1 MITKYN
7 IYNKVREV
15 RKQIF
20 HFSLFT
26 FTLSMMLTSC
36 SDVLD
41 KQPLDLVTEDMVWSD
56 ASMAQSYLNRLW
68 YATGRFDYQNET
80 WFSLYAGP
88 LTPGT
93 DIVSDNV
100 YARWNRNGVVVR
112 NDAGWTENTD
122 NGLFD
127 NFIDIRRC
135 NIAIDKLSGSLGFK
149 QEVEDDML
157 GQAYFAKGLIY
168 VTRAKSFGGYP
179 IIDRTL
185 TPDDDL
191 SLPRGTIK
199 ETFDYG
205 LSLLERAAD
214 LLSTTSP
221 SGRPNKGAAL
231 ALLSEAYLNA
241 YSYIKY
247 AQLNNV
253 QDGSVDLDSY
263 LTGAIS
269 SVSRLEALGLYQLES
284 AGTDWGKQF
293 NNQDYVAGSPKEVIL
308 TQFTPPGLYP
318 LTNDKMV
325 ELNCYLPTMVA
336 DNLKSDV
343 INSYSG
349 QPYPGFTP
357 SSGWQTIAPNPQ
369 VVEETFY
376 IIDIDGKARRW
387 EESQKFQRYIDV
399 AADGTRS
406 LNSQA
411 QAFRMN
417 NISEVMYSD
426 RDKRFYETVAYD
438 GGTYF
443 GNPFDSREGG
453 NMHPSSF
460 KALNNA
466 YGSVTGYL
474 FVKSVPQTQSWTGS
488 DLAGWHR
495 CCLRLSKAYL
505 NAAEAYLLKSDW
517 EQARNYINRTRTTHG
532 GLPALLSETD
542 DDLWT
547 IYLDERNA
555 ELMLEN
561 DRYFTLLR
569 YGINKLGTEIIPQLN
584 RGNMQKLN
592 IAKSGLSYQYTELPF
607 EVDANKMVFNRYRYL
622 YPVAKKYIDANPNYT
637 QNPRY

>member
-1 MITKYN
+1 
-7 IYNKVREV
+7 
-15 RKQIF
+15 
-20 HFSLFT
+20 
-26 FTLSMMLTSC
+26 
-36 SDVLD
+36 
-41 KQPLDLVTEDMVWSD
+41 
-56 ASMAQSYLNRLW
+56 MAQSYLNRLW

-135 NIAIDKLSGSLGFK
+135 NIAIEKLTAGLGFK
-149 QEVEDDML
+149 KEVEDDML
-157 GQAYFAKGLIY
+157 GQANFAKGLIY

-205 LSLLERAAD
+205 ISLLEKAATQ
-214 LLSTTSP
+214 LSASAP

-247 AQLNNV
+247 AQINHIQDNSPDLN
-253 QDGSVDLDSY
+253 SY
-263 LTGAIS
+263 LDGAIS
-269 SVSRLEALGLYQLES
+269 AVNRLESLGQYQLEA
-284 AGTDWGKQF
+284 AGSDWAKQF
-293 NNQDYVAGSPKEVIL
+293 NNLEYVSGSPKEAIL
-308 TQFTPPGLYP
+308 TQFTPPGLYT
-318 LTNDKMV
+318 LMQDKMV
-325 ELNCYLPTMVA
+325 ELNCYLPVMVA

-343 INSYSG
+343 ISSYNG

-357 SSGWQTIAPNPQ
+357 SSGWQTIAPNAQ

-376 IIDIDGKARRW
+376 IVDLDGKARRW
-387 EESQKFQRYIDV
+387 EDSQKFQRYVDRQ
-399 AADGTRS
+399 ADGTCQ

-411 QAFRMN
+411 QSFNIR
-417 NISEVMYSD
+417 NISELMYAN

-443 GNPFDSREGG
+443 NNPFDSRVGG

-460 KALNNA
+460 KALNNQ

-474 FVKSVPQTQSWTGS
+474 FIKSVPQTQSWAGS
-488 DLAGWHR
+488 DLSGWHR

-505 NAAEAYLLKSDW
+505 NAAEAYLLKGDW
-517 EQARNYINRTRTTHG
+517 ENARAYINRTRTTHG

-542 DDLWT
+542 DALWT

-569 YGINKLGTEIIPQLN
+569 YGINKLDAEIIPQLN
-584 RGNMQKLN
+584 RGNMKKID
-592 IAKSGLSYQYTELPF
+592 IAKDGLSYQYTELPF

-622 YPVAKKYIDANPNYT
+622 YPVAKKYIDANPKYT

>member
-1 MITKYN
+1 MKKN
-7 IYNKVREV
+7 
-15 RKQIF
+15 
-20 HFSLFT
+20 LFAT
-26 FTLSMMLTSC
+26 YALALVAGLSMTSC

-56 ASMAQSYLNRLW
+56 ASMAQSYLNRIW

-127 NFIDIRRC
+127 NFIDIRRA
-135 NIAIDKLSGSLGFK
+135 NIAIDKLTAGCGFK
-149 QEVEDDML
+149 KEVEDDML
-157 GQAYFAKGLIY
+157 GQALFGKGLIY

-185 TPDDDL
+185 TPDDEL
-191 SLPRGTIK
+191 SLPRATIK

-205 LSLLERAAD
+205 IQQLERAAE
-214 LLSTTSP
+214 LLSATSP
-221 SGRPNKGAAL
+221 SGRPNKGAAY

-247 AQLNNV
+247 AQINGI
-253 QDGSVDLDSY
+253 QDGNVDLDSY
-263 LTGAIS
+263 LNGAIS
-269 SVSRLEALGLYQLES
+269 SVERLEALGLYQLEA
-284 AGTDWGKQF
+284 AGSDWGRQF
-293 NNQDYVAGSPKEVIL
+293 SNQEYVAGSPKEVIL
-308 TQFTPPGLYP
+308 AQFTPPGLYP

-325 ELNCYLPTMVA
+325 ELNCYLPTMVG
-336 DNLKSDV
+336 DNLKTDV
-343 INSYSG
+343 INKYNG

-357 SSGWQTIAPNPQ
+357 TSGWQTIAPNPA

-376 IIDIDGKARRW
+376 VVDLDGKARRW
-387 EESQKFQRYIDV
+387 EESQRFQRYVDV
-399 AADGTRS
+399 EADGTRK
-406 LNSQA
+406 LNAQA
-411 QAFRMN
+411 AAFRMN
-417 NISEVMYSD
+417 NISELMYGD

-438 GGTYF
+438 GCTYF
-443 GNPFDSREGG
+443 GNPFDSRQGG
-453 NMHPSSF
+453 NMHPNSF
-460 KALNNA
+460 KALNNTFGA
-466 YGSVTGYL
+466 VTGYL
-474 FVKSVPQTQSWTGS
+474 YVKSVPQTQSWSGS

-495 CCLRLSKAYL
+495 TCLRLSKALL
-505 NAAEAYLLKSDW
+505 NAAEAYLLKGQW
-517 EQARNYINRTRTTHG
+517 EQARTYINRTRTTHG

-542 DDLWT
+542 DALWT

-569 YGINKLGTEIIPQLN
+569 YGINRLGAEIIPQLN
-584 RGNMQKLN
+584 RGNMQRLN
-592 IAKSGLSYQYTELPF
+592 ISADGSGYQYTELPF

>member
-308 TQFTPPGLYP
+308 AQFTPPGLYP

-325 ELNCYLPTMVA
+325 ELNCYLPTMVT

-569 YGINKLGTEIIPQLN
+569 YGINKLGAEIIPQLN

>member
-1 MITKYN
+1 M
-7 IYNKVREV
+7 
-15 RKQIF
+15 
-20 HFSLFT
+20 
-26 FTLSMMLTSC
+26 TSC

-135 NIAIDKLSGSLGFK
+135 NIAIEKLTAGLGFK
-149 QEVEDDML
+149 KEVEDDML
-157 GQAYFAKGLIY
+157 GQANFAKGLIY

-205 LSLLERAAD
+205 ISLLEKAATQ
-214 LLSTTSP
+214 LSASAP

-247 AQLNNV
+247 AQINHIQDNSPDLN
-253 QDGSVDLDSY
+253 SY
-263 LTGAIS
+263 LDGAIS
-269 SVSRLEALGLYQLES
+269 AVNRLESLGQYQLEA
-284 AGTDWGKQF
+284 AGSDWAKQF
-293 NNQDYVAGSPKEVIL
+293 NNLEYVSGSPKEAIL
-308 TQFTPPGLYP
+308 TQFTPPGLYT
-318 LTNDKMV
+318 LMQDKMV
-325 ELNCYLPTMVA
+325 ELNCYLPVMVA

-343 INSYSG
+343 ISSYNG

-357 SSGWQTIAPNPQ
+357 SSGWQTIAPNAQ

-376 IIDIDGKARRW
+376 IVDLDGKARRW
-387 EESQKFQRYIDV
+387 EDSQKFQRYVDRQ
-399 AADGTRS
+399 ADGTCQ

-411 QAFRMN
+411 QSFNIR
-417 NISEVMYSD
+417 NISELMYAN

-443 GNPFDSREGG
+443 NNPFDSRVGG

-460 KALNNA
+460 KALNNQ

-474 FVKSVPQTQSWTGS
+474 FIKSVPQTQSWAGS
-488 DLAGWHR
+488 DLSGWHR

-505 NAAEAYLLKSDW
+505 NAAEAYLLKGDW
-517 EQARNYINRTRTTHG
+517 ENARAYINRTRTTHG

-542 DDLWT
+542 DALWT

-569 YGINKLGTEIIPQLN
+569 YGINKLDAEIIPQLN
-584 RGNMQKLN
+584 RGNMKKID
-592 IAKSGLSYQYTELPF
+592 IAKDGLSYQYTELPF

-622 YPVAKKYIDANPNYT
+622 YPVAKKYIDANPKYT

>member
-1 MITKYN
+1 
-7 IYNKVREV
+7 
-15 RKQIF
+15 
-20 HFSLFT
+20 
-26 FTLSMMLTSC
+26 MMLTSC

-308 TQFTPPGLYP
+308 AQFTPPGLYP

-569 YGINKLGTEIIPQLN
+569 YGINKLGAEIIPQLN